1 MIKNLTDKSIPK
13 TSSIFGRILFG
24 YCLVS
29 LVAMAAVG
37 WVVFF
42 LNRSSKQCHVHAA
55 TSEQLAAVTFPHHK
69 AASELA
75 HEFTKMGALFL
86 TAAAN
91 QEPAPLTHVDSM
103 LKDMDALVGASVPI
117 DSLDPDLKSLLERVR
132 GFVKHGT
139 NMAAHPLSGPKNMEW
154 TAIAKVG
161 QDILSLGKDLRRFQA
176 ARSDVLHA
184 NLKEIAGS
192 LRQRHGEDTLMTRG
206 ALVLTAI
213 ALVIAAVISLAVASA
228 MVKPILKVAGA
239 SNAMAKGDLSQRLDM
254 KRKDEIGAMG
264 RALDASCKDLSV
276 MVRHI
281 KDHADTL
288 AGSSEEMSAVSGMLA
303 STAQEMTSESRVVA
317 KRTEGMSGDIN
328 AMADAAQEMSV
339 EVKTVSSTA
348 EEMSQGVDA
357 VAVSVEEM
365 SGTLSEVAARA
376 RDGSSIA
383 QDATTMSKSAT
394 DTMQLLGNAAKDI
407 GDVIAV
413 IKRISEQTNL
423 LALNATIEAASAGEA
438 GKGFAVVA
446 NEIKELAHQS
456 AQAAEDITRRIKAAQ
471 GNADEAVAVI
481 GKISEIIDRMN
492 ESSKVITEAVEEQ
505 RAAGQQIADN
515 IKGTTT
521 GINHIAAS
529 IAEIAKGAGDIA
541 ERAAKAATA
550 AAQVSSSVEG
560 FNKAANDSNGVAQA
574 INIAANGLAEI
585 ASQLQEMASSFKV
598 QTG

>member
-1 MIKNLTDKSIPK
+1 
-13 TSSIFGRILFG
+13 
-24 YCLVS
+24 
-29 LVAMAAVG
+29 
-37 WVVFF
+37 
-42 LNRSSKQCHVHAA
+42 
-55 TSEQLAAVTFPHHK
+55 
-69 AASELA
+69 
-75 HEFTKMGALFL
+75 
-86 TAAAN
+86 
-91 QEPAPLTHVDSM
+91 
-103 LKDMDALVGASVPI
+103 
-117 DSLDPDLKSLLERVR
+117 
-132 GFVKHGT
+132 
-139 NMAAHPLSGPKNMEW
+139 
-154 TAIAKVG
+154 
-161 QDILSLGKDLRRFQA
+161 
-176 ARSDVLHA
+176 
-184 NLKEIAGS
+184 
-192 LRQRHGEDTLMTRG
+192 
-206 ALVLTAI
+206 
-213 ALVIAAVISLAVASA
+213 
-228 MVKPILKVAGA
+228 
-239 SNAMAKGDLSQRLDM
+239 
-254 KRKDEIGAMG
+254 
-264 RALDASCKDLSV
+264 
-276 MVRHI
+276 
-281 KDHADTL
+281 
-288 AGSSEEMSAVSGMLA
+288 
-303 STAQEMTSESRVVA
+303 
-317 KRTEGMSGDIN
+317 
-328 AMADAAQEMSV
+328 
-339 EVKTVSSTA
+339 
-348 EEMSQGVDA
+348 
-357 VAVSVEEM
+357 
-365 SGTLSEVAARA
+365 
-376 RDGSSIA
+376 
-383 QDATTMSKSAT
+383 
-394 DTMQLLGNAAKDI
+394 MQLLGNAAKDI